1 MFKGYFGDIL
11 KKEDPVLEKLIIEE
25 FHRENNKLQMI
36 ASENFASKAVMAA
49 QGSILTN
56 KYSEGY
62 PYKKFYEG
70 CQYASQ
76 VEQLAIDRM
85 KKLFRAEHV
94 NVQPHSGSSANIA
107 VYLAVLQPGDTVMG
121 MDLSCGGHLTHG
133 APANI
138 SGKTYKIVS
147 YGVNRDTNLLD
158 YEEIRQLA
166 LKHRPKLIIAGASA
180 YPRTID
186 FKRFRDI
193 ATEAGSYLMADIAH
207 IAGLIAGKAHPNASP
222 YADFITGT
230 THKTLSG
237 PRGGFIISRK
247 EFAKK
252 IDSAVFPGIQGG
264 PLVHVI
270 AAKAVCFKQA
280 MTPAFRK
287 YQQQVVKNARVL
299 AAELVKR
306 GFNLVTGGTD
316 NHLILVDLR
325 SMNIT
330 GRDAALVLDDSGIT
344 VNKNGIPYDTMNV
357 WHTSGIRIGTPSVTT
372 RGMKEAQMTEIAEFI
387 ETVLK
392 NIKSVKVRK
401 AVAKKVK
408 ALCKKFPV
416 KI

>member
-25 FHRENNKLQMI
+25 FKRENTKLQMI

-49 QGSILTN
+49 QGSVLTN
-56 KYSEGY
+56 KYAEGY
-62 PYKKFYEG
+62 PNKKYYEG
-70 CQYASQ
+70 CRYASEI
-76 VEQLAIDRM
+76 EQLAIDRM
-85 KKLFRAEHV
+85 KKLFNAEHV
-94 NVQPHSGSSANIA
+94 NVQPHSGSSANLA
-107 VYLAVLQPGDTVMG
+107 VYIAVLQPGDVVMG

-147 YGVNRDTNLLD
+147 YGVNRDTNMLD
-158 YEEIRQLA
+158 YDEIRQLA

-186 FKRFRDI
+186 FKRFKDI
-193 ATEAGSYLMADIAH
+193 AAESGAYFMADIAH
-207 IAGLIAGKAHPNASP
+207 IAGLIAGKVHPDASP

-280 MTPAFRK
+280 MTPKFRK
-287 YQQQVVKNARVL
+287 YQQQVVKNSKVL

-306 GFNLVTGGTD
+306 GYKLVTGGTD
-316 NHLILVDLR
+316 NHLMLADLR
-325 SMNIT
+325 GINIT
-330 GRDAALVLDDSGIT
+330 GRNAARVLDDSGIT
-344 VNKNGIPYDTMNV
+344 VNKNSIPYDTMNV

-372 RGMKEAQMTEIAEFI
+372 RGMKEDQMLEIAELI
-387 ETVLK
+387 DKVLK
-392 NIKSVKVRK
+392 NIKSAKIHK
-401 AVAKKVK
+401 EVAGKVK
-408 ALCKKFPV
+408 LLCKKFPV

>member
-193 ATEAGSYLMADIAH
+193 ATEVGSYLMADIAH

-280 MTPAFRK
+280 MSPAFRK
-287 YQQQVVKNARVL
+287 YQQQVVKNARIL

-306 GFNLVTGGTD
+306 GFKLVTGGTD

-372 RGMKEAQMTEIAEFI
+372 RGMKEAQMPEIAGFI

-392 NIKSVKVRK
+392 NIKSVKVHK

>member
-11 KKEDPVLEKLIIEE
+11 KKEDPELERLIVDE
-25 FHRENNKLQMI
+25 FKRENSKLQMI
-36 ASENFASKAVMAA
+36 ASENYASKAVLAA
-49 QGSILTN
+49 QGSVLTN

-62 PYKKFYEG
+62 PGKKYYEG
-70 CQYASQ
+70 CQYASE

-85 KKLFRAEHV
+85 AKLFHAEHV
-94 NVQPHSGSSANIA
+94 NVQPHSGSSANLA
-107 VYLAVLQPGDTVMG
+107 VYIAVLQPGDVVMG
-121 MDLSCGGHLTHG
+121 MDLACGGHLTHG

-147 YGVNRDTNLLD
+147 YGVNRETNLLD

-166 LKHRPKLIIAGASA
+166 LKNRPKLIIAGASA

-186 FKRFRDI
+186 FKKFKDI
-193 ATEAGSYLMADIAH
+193 ATEAGSYFMADIAH
-207 IAGLIAGKAHPNASP
+207 IAGLIAGKVHPDAAP

-252 IDSAVFPGIQGG
+252 IDSAVFPGIQGR

-280 MTPAFRK
+280 MSPEFRK
-287 YQQQVVKNARVL
+287 YQQQVVKNAALL
-299 AAELVKR
+299 AEELIKH
-306 GFNLVTGGTD
+306 GFTIITGGTD
-316 NHLILVDLR
+316 NHLMLVDLR
-325 SMNIT
+325 NQGIT
-330 GRDAALVLDDSGIT
+330 GREAALALDEAGIT
-344 VNKNGIPYDTMNV
+344 VNKNGIPYDTLDV

-372 RGMKEAQMTEIAEFI
+372 RGMKEEQMIEIAELI
-387 ETVLK
+387 SKALK
-392 NIKSVKVRK
+392 NMKNVKVHK
-401 AVAKKVK
+401 EVAAKVK
-408 ALCKKFPV
+408 QLCKKFPV

>member
-1 MFKGYFGDIL
+1 MFKGYFGDVL

-25 FHRENNKLQMI
+25 FKRENTKLQMI
-36 ASENFASKAVMAA
+36 ASENYASKAVMAA
-49 QGSILTN
+49 QGSVLTN
-56 KYSEGY
+56 KYAEGY

-70 CQYASQ
+70 CQYASEI
-76 VEQLAIDRM
+76 EQLAIDRM
-85 KKLFRAEHV
+85 QKLFNAEHV
-94 NVQPHSGSSANIA
+94 NVQPHSGSSANLA
-107 VYLAVLQPGDTVMG
+107 VFIAVLQAGDVVMG

-158 YEEIRQLA
+158 YDEIRQLA

-180 YPRTID
+180 YPRIID
-186 FKRFRDI
+186 FKKFKDI
-193 ATEAGSYLMADIAH
+193 AAEAGAYFMADIAH
-207 IAGLIAGKAHPNASP
+207 IAGLIAGKVHPDASP
-222 YADFITGT
+222 YADFVTGT

-280 MTPAFRK
+280 MTPEFRK
-287 YQQQVVKNARVL
+287 YQQQVVKNAKVL

-306 GFNLVTGGTD
+306 GFKLVTGGTD
-316 NHLILVDLR
+316 NHLMLVDLR
-325 SMNIT
+325 GLNIT

-344 VNKNGIPYDTMNV
+344 INKNGIPYDTMNV
-357 WHTSGIRIGTPSVTT
+357 WHTSGIRIGTPAITT
-372 RGMKEAQMTEIAEFI
+372 RGMKEGQMPEIAELI
-387 ETVLK
+387 DRVLK
-392 NIKSVKVRK
+392 NIKSPKVHK
-401 AVAKKVK
+401 EVAGKVK
-408 ALCKKFPV
+408 QLCKKFPV

>member
-1 MFKGYFGDIL
+1 MFKGYFGDVL
-11 KKEDPVLEKLIIEE
+11 KKEDPALEKMILEE
-25 FHRENNKLQMI
+25 FKRENTKLQMI
-36 ASENFASKAVMAA
+36 ASENYASKAVMAA
-49 QGSILTN
+49 QGSVLTN

-70 CQYASQ
+70 CQYASEI
-76 VEQLAIDRM
+76 EQLAIDRM
-85 KKLFRAEHV
+85 KKLFSAEHV
-94 NVQPHSGSSANIA
+94 NVQPHSGSSANLA
-107 VYLAVLQPGDTVMG
+107 VYLGVLQPGDVVMG

-158 YEEIRQLA
+158 YDEIRQLA
-166 LKHRPKLIIAGASA
+166 LKQRPKLIIAGASA
-180 YPRTID
+180 YPRQID
-186 FKRFRDI
+186 FKKFKEI
-193 ATEAGSYLMADIAH
+193 ATESGAYFMADIAH
-207 IAGLIAGKAHPNASP
+207 IAGLIAGKVHPDASP
-222 YADFITGT
+222 YADFVTGT

-237 PRGGFIISRK
+237 PRGGFIMSRK

-280 MTPAFRK
+280 LSPEFRK
-287 YQQQVVKNARVL
+287 YQQQVVKNAKVL

-306 GFNLVTGGTD
+306 GFKLVTGGTD
-316 NHLILVDLR
+316 NHLMLVDLR
-325 SMNIT
+325 GMNIT
-330 GRDAALVLDDSGIT
+330 GRDAALVMDESGIT

-372 RGMKEAQMTEIAEFI
+372 RGMKEEQMLEIAELI
-387 ETVLK
+387 EKVLK
-392 NIKSVKVRK
+392 NIKSPKVHK
-401 AVAKKVK
+401 EVAGKVK
-408 ALCKKFPV
+408 QLCKKFPV

>member
-25 FHRENNKLQMI
+25 FKRENTKLQMI

-49 QGSILTN
+49 QGSVLTN

-70 CQYASQ
+70 CQYASEI
-76 VEQLAIDRM
+76 EQLAIDRM
-85 KKLFRAEHV
+85 KKLFNAEHV

-107 VYLAVLQPGDTVMG
+107 VYLAVLQPGDVVMG

-133 APANI
+133 AGANI

-147 YGVNRDTNLLD
+147 YGVNRETNLLD

-180 YPRTID
+180 YPRKID
-186 FKRFRDI
+186 FKKFKDI
-193 ATEAGSYLMADIAH
+193 AAEAGAYFMADIAH
-207 IAGLIAGKAHPNASP
+207 IAGLIAGKVHPDASP

-280 MTPAFRK
+280 MTPEFRK

-299 AAELVKR
+299 AGELVKR
-306 GFNLVTGGTD
+306 GFKLVTGGTD
-316 NHLILVDLR
+316 NHLMLVDLR
-325 SMNIT
+325 GMNIT
-330 GRDAALVLDDSGIT
+330 GRDAALVLDESGIT

-372 RGMKEAQMTEIAEFI
+372 RGMKEEQMLEIAELI
-387 ETVLK
+387 EKVLK
-392 NIKSVKVRK
+392 NIKSTKTHKEVSN
-401 AVAKKVK
+401 KVK
-408 ALCKKFPV
+408 QLCKKFPV